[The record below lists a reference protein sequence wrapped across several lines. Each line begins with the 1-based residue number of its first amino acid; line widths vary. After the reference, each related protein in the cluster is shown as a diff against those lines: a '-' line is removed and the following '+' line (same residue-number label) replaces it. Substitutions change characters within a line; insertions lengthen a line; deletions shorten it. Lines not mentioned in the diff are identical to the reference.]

1 MTNHSSTGMTD
12 GGTSLHV
19 LAELSD
25 NRRKDMVEKK
35 ITCPF
40 LGSAVQEGLLSVRG
54 DGNNPLASI
63 AEVRKLGNSGGGD
76 LGDLL
81 VLFAKGN
88 HSLMRGPSGKLTER
102 VPADLFSLELPGS
115 QGSHPGHS
123 GILETDPNEPGS
135 GKTNLQNFQRLANR
149 ATQDG
154 LIRRSDIGRFI
165 GENLARD
172 PNSKVAITSIA
183 ELLARDVA
191 AGIRAGGI
199 VLREELFGAPDQAV
213 DAHRDLEVMLTK
225 LLGEDNLVGSAGE
238 FGLLM
243 AFLTNS
249 PRTVVLKTPDGE
261 PKLPFHSEPALS
273 LQEVRGMF
281 IDKRLPV
288 GWDGWKKSRADW
300 VIHTTALVISAGAEY
315 RSLKK

>member
-1 MTNHSSTGMTD
+1 MTNHSPTGTTD
-12 GGTSLHV
+12 GGGSLHAS
-19 LAELSD
+19 AELADS
-25 NRRKDMVEKK
+25 RRKNIVETK

-40 LGSAVQEGLLSVRG
+40 LGSAAQEGLLPVRG
-54 DGNNPLASI
+54 DANNPLASI
-63 AEVRKLGNSGGGD
+63 EDVRKLGNCGGGD

-102 VPADLFSLELPGS
+102 VPAELFSLELPGS

-135 GKTNLQNFQRLANR
+135 GKTSLQNFQRLANR

-154 LIRRSDIGRFI
+154 FIRRSDIGRFI
-165 GENLARD
+165 GENLVRD
-172 PNSKVAITSIA
+172 PNSKVAITNIA

-199 VLREELFGAPDQAV
+199 ALWEELFGARGQAV
-213 DAHRDLEVMLTK
+213 EAHRDLEVMLTK
-225 LLGEDNLVGSAGE
+225 LLAEDNLVGSAGE
-238 FGLLM
+238 FGLMM

-249 PRTVVLKTPDGE
+249 PRTIILKTRDGE
-261 PKLPFHSEPALS
+261 PKLPFRSEPALS

-281 IDKRLPV
+281 IDKRFPA
-288 GWDGWKKSRADW
+288 GWEAWKKSRADW
-300 VIHTTALVISAGAEY
+300 VTHTTALVISAGAEY